1 VGISS
6 ALTGAALHLGVSGW
20 APTLGAR
27 VADGGGGGFSP
38 PSVEESFFFDRIGDG
53 SFIASVKLV
62 VLMVLGTAIIALLM
76 IAAARRA
83 AVVPGKL
90 QFFGES
96 VYGFVRNGVAIEIM
110 GKLGRRWA
118 GFLSTMFV
126 FILVMNLWEIVP
138 VAALPVTGH
147 FIIPAGLAMMVW
159 FLYNGVGI
167 KKHGFFGYLKMQCV
181 LPGVP
186 PALHILLI
194 PMEFLSNIILRP
206 FTLAVRLFANMFA
219 GHMLVI
225 VAAAGTIYLLQS
237 GGFNYVM
244 AVLPA
249 AASVILVFFEALICA
264 LQAYVFV
271 LLTAIYLEGA
281 LADSH

>member
-1 VGISS
+1 MGITS
-6 ALTGAALHLGVSGW
+6 ALAGALASFPSPALGS
-20 APTLGAR
+20 A
-27 VADGGGGGFSP
+27 VADGSSHGFQP
-38 PSVEESFFFDRIGDG
+38 PTVEDAFFFDRIGDG
-53 SFIASVKLV
+53 TIIASVKIT
-62 VLMVLGTAIIALLM
+62 VLMVLGTVIILVLM
-76 IAAARRA
+76 LAASRKA
-83 AVVPGKL
+83 AVVPSKL

-96 VYGFVRNGVAIEIM
+96 LYGFVRNGVAVEVM
-110 GKLGRRWA
+110 GHLGRKWS
-118 GFLSTMFV
+118 GFLATLFI
-126 FILVMNLWEIVP
+126 FILVMNTYEVIP
-138 VAALPVTGH
+138 FASLPVTSH
-147 FIIPAGLAMMVW
+147 FIIPAALALMVW
-159 FLYNGVGI
+159 VIYNVVGI
-167 KKHGFFGYLKMQCV
+167 RKHGFFGYLKHQTV
-181 LPGVP
+181 LPNVP

-225 VAAAGTIYLLQS
+225 VAAAGTVYLLES
-237 GGFNYVM
+237 GGLNYAF

-249 AASVILVFFEALICA
+249 IASVILVFFELLICA